1 MNFIIQRVKEDDFCR
16 IIAEMFIFYQNNKCF
31 IRNSDNPHTGFLKN
45 RVKIIKENQS
55 FRKGIVNIFFE
66 GSTIPF
72 LAKTIPLFELKKLSI
87 AKLKF
92 EIPEMIDTLVRY
104 KEKGSYSAKK
114 ENNPEILIEKIL
126 KDLNIPFEKGDLSE
140 LVTHAPITKRTMDF
154 IIPDKRNPLIIAESS
169 FLVTTSSGQGDKS
182 KTEISV
188 DNLIKSHYPKAKFIG
203 FIDGVGWYVRKG
215 DLKRMVSAYKSSTSN
230 HLKSYE
236 VFPLDFAKVFLFGRN
251 SYPYYRSSFST
262 ACHRWDPSFPVRLPT
277 RPRYYSRCLL
287 KIEYWC
293 HPAKTIKAQSLR
305 F

>member
-1 MNFIIQRVKEDDFCR
+1 MQKNAPTIESKFQTIISKNTFYFFNPIFEEKYEGYLNSLKE
-16 IIAEMFIFYQNNKCF
+16 
-31 IRNSDNPHTGFLKN
+31 TLLFLKN
-45 RVKIIKENQS
+45 EIENNGLKKELFEKILFEKENALRALLALTGFSNETLKRLTTIIRVVNDDELSRLINKEEWFEEKNSSIKEWSDSQIKKMIKENQS

-203 FIDGVGWYVRKG
+203 FIEWNFCW
-215 DLKRMVSAYKSSTSN
+215 MV
-230 HLKSYE
+230 L
-236 VFPLDFAKVFLFGRN
+236 
-251 SYPYYRSSFST
+251 
-262 ACHRWDPSFPVRLPT
+262 
-277 RPRYYSRCLL
+277 
-287 KIEYWC
+287 
-293 HPAKTIKAQSLR
+293 
-305 F
+305 

>member
-1 MNFIIQRVKEDDFCR
+1 M
-16 IIAEMFIFYQNNKCF
+16 
-31 IRNSDNPHTGFLKN
+31 
-45 RVKIIKENQS
+45 
-55 FRKGIVNIFFE
+55 NIFFE

-215 DLKRMVSAYKSSTSN
+215 DLKRMVSAYD
-230 HLKSYE
+230 E
-236 VFPLDFAKVFLFGRN
+236 VFTFHFAKVFLFGRN
-251 SYPYYRSSFST
+251 AYPYYRSSFST

-277 RPRYYSRCLL
+277 RPKYYSRCLL

-293 HPAKTIKAQSLR
+293 HPAKTIKVQLR
-305 F
+305 RF